1 MKLGDYLKK
10 HGISQSEFAKIVG
23 VTQGY
28 VSQVVAGNYFL
39 KGKKAIDWASK
50 TQWFVT
56 PHDLN
61 PDDYPN
67 PHDGIPTAESVLQQA
82 S

>member
-28 VSQVVAGNYFL
+28 VSQVVAGNYF
-39 KGKKAIDWASK
+39 
-50 TQWFVT
+50 
-56 PHDLN
+56 
-61 PDDYPN
+61 
-67 PHDGIPTAESVLQQA
+67 
-82 S
+82 